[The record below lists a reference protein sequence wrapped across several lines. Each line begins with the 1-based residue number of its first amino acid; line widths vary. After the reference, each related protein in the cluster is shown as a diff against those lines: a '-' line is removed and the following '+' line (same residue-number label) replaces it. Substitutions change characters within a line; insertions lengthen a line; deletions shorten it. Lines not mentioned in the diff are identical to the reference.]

1 MSTSNTIQYMTL
13 PSMKLNELLE
23 YKQQLE
29 DKKEKHKSLMDE
41 LSKREHEPTESDY
54 ELYRDYSEISNL
66 LMSIEIELCRR
77 DEHLETKEIKMKR
90 PRICQTDFAGLATLI
105 KSTTTLFQRSWPMNA
120 RITNVITKAIIT
132 AIRST

>member
-1 MSTSNTIQYMTL
+1 
-13 PSMKLNELLE
+13 MKLNELLE

-29 DKKEKHKSLMDE
+29 VKKEKHKSLMDE

-77 DEHLETKEIKMKR
+77 EEHLETKEISELESLAHDAYRQIRRMENYEWDVVETSSDENKQGFFAQ
-90 PRICQTDFAGLATLI
+90 IDFLEKLQSAANLEI
-105 KSTTTLFQRSWPMNA
+105 ERRSFLESQA
-120 RITNVITKAIIT
+120 
-132 AIRST
+132 S